1 MSQPKSQGGNQ
12 PENQPLSITK
22 KQWEV
27 NGRDLFKGL
36 GKIVI
41 NAITQNWVGVATD
54 SVEVLTTVKLVK
66 SADDLAALLIFEA
79 LGRAIW
85 SLLADNQ
92 VLLVYHYERL
102 EADVEALGGQVDLAL
117 GQDLKLDSDF
127 FKHPKQSPVLE
138 AIKPAL
144 EQWLERLV
152 RDPQHVDAMVARIPA
167 YFVYALHEE
176 WRQNS
181 SSYAGLE
188 EWVNTPFLQAAA
200 REQGWATYRAW
211 LQKKVE
217 EPMFLEAF
225 GLKQVYVDLCA
236 YYTEK
241 KNKKRESAFEERGMQ
256 GKPDKE
262 RIVVDLKGCL
272 TQWLKQGDR
281 LDAIRLLSG
290 GPGSGKSSFAKMWAA
305 ELADQSE
312 IPVLYVPLHLLS
324 DADLIDAVG
333 EFVAIAQ
340 LLRHNPLDPE
350 HGEERLL
357 LILDGLDEL
366 AMQGKIGAE
375 AAQTFVKQVQSK
387 VTQFNSQ
394 RTRLQ
399 VVISGREAV
408 IQASNDTFL
417 KEGQILQLLPYFV
430 TRNDRKNYVDK
441 SELLKGDRRQD
452 WWKKYGIVTG
462 QEYKGLPPDL
472 NRDNLVEITAQ
483 PLLNY
488 LVALSYQG
496 GRLQISEQSN
506 LNEIYGDL
514 LTAIYQR
521 GWEDNRQHPVLAGVD
536 QDKFERILE
545 EVALSSWHGNGRTTT
560 VKEIEMH
567 CTNAGMQNLLEAFQE
582 GAKTGVTRLLTVFYF
597 RQAGGV
603 QDGEKTFEFTHKSF
617 GEYLTARRV
626 VREAGQIARKLQQ
639 NQADPD
645 EGWNE
650 KQALLAWAR
659 LCGATVMDEYL
670 FRFVCDEVRLNYQ
683 AKPEQVQLW
692 QETFC
697 RLIEAMLR
705 RGLPMELLTAVES
718 YGEKSRQARNAEEAI
733 LAMLNACA
741 RCTNEVSDIRWQSPE
756 AFGTWIAQLQGQST
770 RDKNVSALS
779 CLGWLNLQDCILS
792 HRDFYRA
799 SLNEAILDGA
809 ILDGAILDRAR
820 LDGASLDRARLDGA
834 RLDGAS
840 LIEASLAGASLA
852 GASLIEA
859 RLAGARLAGARLDGI
874 IWDENTQWNPAS
886 LTLALNVPQKLK
898 QQLGLK

>member
-152 RDPQHVDAMVARIPA
+152 RDPQHVDVMVARIPA

-236 YYTEK
+236 YYTE
-241 KNKKRESAFEERGMQ
+241 NKKRESAFEERGMQ

-272 TQWLKQGDR
+272 TQWLRQGDR

-799 SLNEAILDGA
+799 
-809 ILDGAILDRAR
+809 
-820 LDGASLDRARLDGA
+820 RLDGA

-840 LIEASLAGASLA
+840 LVGASLV
-852 GASLIEA
+852 GAD
-859 RLAGARLAGARLDGI
+859 LADIA
-874 IWDENTQWNPAS
+874 WDEKTRWDNVQGLNQAV
-886 LTLALNVPQKLK
+886 NVPQELK
-898 QQLGLK
+898 QQLGLA